1 MRYICTRDWR
11 DLTDKHLYHEGD
23 PFPFDGREVPA
34 ERLKELESGSNRAGL
49 QMIQGAADQK
59 APEEKPA
66 PEAAEEAKPEA
77 VTEAKPKAR
86 KPRKTK
92 AQE

>member
-49 QMIQGAADQK
+49 QMIQGIDDQT
-59 APEEKPA
+59 AQEAQPEEAKKA
-66 PEAAEEAKPEA
+66 QLETAAEE
-77 VTEAKPKAR
+77 KPKAR
-86 KPRKTK
+86 KPRKPKT
-92 AQE
+92 QG

>member
-23 PFPFDGREVPA
+23 PFPFDGRDVPA

-49 QMIQGAADQK
+49 QMIQGIEDQT
-59 APEEKPA
+59 AQEAPPEEAKKA
-66 PEAAEEAKPEA
+66 QPETAAEE
-77 VTEAKPKAR
+77 KPKAR
-86 KPRKTK
+86 KPRKPKT
-92 AQE
+92 QE